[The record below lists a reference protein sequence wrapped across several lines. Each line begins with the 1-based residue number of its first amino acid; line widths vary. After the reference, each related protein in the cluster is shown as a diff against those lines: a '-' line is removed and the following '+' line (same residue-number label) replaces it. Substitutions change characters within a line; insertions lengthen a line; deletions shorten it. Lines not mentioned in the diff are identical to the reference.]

1 VHTRTLRIGTRTSP
15 LALKQVDE
23 VVGKLRVFYP
33 EITVKIIGIDTYGD
47 KDKTIPISAMEGT
60 DFFTREI
67 EDALLRGE
75 IDCAVHSAKDL
86 PDRIP
91 DGLHLAAITRCLDP
105 YDALISKHH
114 RRLEELPSCSRIGAS
129 SERRKRQLR
138 LYRDDLKLLDI
149 RGTIGERLRKL
160 DETDLD
166 AIVLAACGLLRLGL
180 EERITQKIPF
190 EILRPHPLQG
200 SLAVEVREDD
210 RKLIALFSG
219 IDSREVL
226 LA

>member
-1 VHTRTLRIGTRTSP
+1 MLRKFHP
-15 LALKQVDE
+15 E
-23 VVGKLRVFYP
+23 VGV
-33 EITVKIIGIDTYGD
+33 EIAGVETYGD
-47 KDKTIPISAMEGT
+47 KDKTTPISAMEGT

-105 YDALISKHH
+105 YDALISKNN
-114 RRLEELPSCSRIGAS
+114 RKLGELPSCSRIGAS

-138 LYRDDLKLLDI
+138 LYRDDFKLLDI
-149 RGTIGERLRKL
+149 RGNIGERLKKL

-180 EERITQKIPF
+180 EERITQRIPF
-190 EILRPHPLQG
+190 EILRPHPFQG
-200 SLAVEVREDD
+200 SLAVEVREED
-210 RKLIALFSG
+210 RELIALFLG
-219 IDSREVL
+219 IDTREVI